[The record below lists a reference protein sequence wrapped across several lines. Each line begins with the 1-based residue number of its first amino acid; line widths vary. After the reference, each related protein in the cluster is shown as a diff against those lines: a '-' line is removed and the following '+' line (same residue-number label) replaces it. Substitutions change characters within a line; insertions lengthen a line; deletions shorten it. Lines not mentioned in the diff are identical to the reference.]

1 MNKKRLIALALALV
15 MLFALAACGA
25 KKPSVVGIWKADLDM
40 RGEMVEQM
48 DASVGGSK
56 SFGEYL
62 DSFVWVLT
70 LELKDN
76 GTYTLSYDI
85 SKEMSVFKSA
95 VVDYMRDMINE
106 QVGMEVS
113 DDLIAQALGMSLDEY
128 AQSVIDA
135 MTEAAETES
144 ATYRDE
150 KGTLIWE
157 DGAESPYELTEDSLS
172 FSVESLGKLNFKR
185 IG

>member
-62 DSFVWVLT
+62 DSFVWELT
-70 LELKDN
+70 LELRDD
-76 GTYTLSYDI
+76 GSYTLSCNIDRDI
-85 SKEMSVFKSA
+85 ANFKSA
-95 VVDYMRDMINE
+95 VVAYMRDMINE
-106 QVGMEVS
+106 QVGSEVS
-113 DDLIAQALGMSLDEY
+113 DDLIATALGMPLEDY
-128 AQSVIDA
+128 AQTVVDA
-135 MTEAAETES
+135 MTSAAETE
-144 ATYRDE
+144 TGKYQD
-150 KGTLIWE
+150 KGGALIWGNGE
-157 DGAESPYELTEDSLS
+157 KSPYELTEDTLS
-172 FSVESLGKLNFKR
+172 FSVETLGQLDFTR

>member
-1 MNKKRLIALALALV
+1 MKRNRILALLLALA
-15 MLFALAACGA
+15 MLLSLAACGS
-25 KKPSVVGIWKADLDM
+25 KKPSVVGLWEAEVNM
-40 RGEMVEQM
+40 RDQMVEQM

-70 LELKDN
+70 LELRQD

-85 SKEMSVFKSA
+85 GKEMGVFKSA

-128 AQSVIDA
+128 AQSVFDA

-172 FSVESLGKLNFKR
+172 FSVESLGKLDFKR

>member
-1 MNKKRLIALALALV
+1 MNKKRLIALVLTLV

-25 KKPSVVGIWKADLDM
+25 KKPSVVGTWKADLDM
-40 RGEMVEQM
+40 RGEMVKQM

-70 LELKDN
+70 LELKQD

-85 SKEMSVFKSA
+85 GKEMGVFKSA

-172 FSVESLGKLNFKR
+172 FSVESLGKLDFKR

>member
-1 MNKKRLIALALALV
+1 MKRNRILALLLALV
-15 MLFALAACGA
+15 ILLSLAACGS
-25 KKPSVVGIWKADLDM
+25 KKPSVVGLWEAEVDM
-40 RGEMVEQM
+40 RDQMVEQM

-70 LELKDN
+70 LELRQD
-76 GTYTLSYDI
+76 GTYTLNYDI
-85 SKEMSVFKSA
+85 GKEMGVFKSA

-157 DGAESPYELTEDSLS
+157 DGAKSPYELTEDSLS
-172 FSVESLGKLNFKR
+172 FSVESLGKLDFKR

>member
-25 KKPSVVGIWKADLDM
+25 KKPSVVGTWKADLDM

-62 DSFVWVLT
+62 DSFVWELT
-70 LELKDN
+70 LELRDD
-76 GTYTLSYDI
+76 GSYTLSYNIDRDI
-85 SKEMSVFKSA
+85 ANFKSA
-95 VVDYMRDMINE
+95 VVAYMRDMINE
-106 QVGMEVS
+106 QVGSEVS
-113 DDLIAQALGMSLDEY
+113 DDLIATALGMPLEDY
-128 AQSVIDA
+128 AQTVVDA
-135 MTEAAETES
+135 MTEVASSES
-144 ATYRDE
+144 ATYKDDG
-150 KGTLIWE
+150 KNLIWE
-157 DGAESPYELTEDSLS
+157 NGEKSPYVLTEDTLS
-172 FSVESLGKLNFKR
+172 FSVETLGQLDFTR

>member
-1 MNKKRLIALALALV
+1 MKTKRIIALLLLLV
-15 MLFALAACGA
+15 MLFALAACGGR
-25 KKPSVVGIWKADLDM
+25 KPSVVGLWEAEVDM
-40 RGEMVEQM
+40 RDQMVEQL

-56 SFGEYL
+56 SFGDYL

-70 LELKDN
+70 LELKEN
-76 GTYTLSYDI
+76 GTYTLGYNIDRD
-85 SKEMSVFKSA
+85 MAAFKAA

-113 DDLIAQALGMSLDEY
+113 DELIAQALGMPLEDY

-135 MTEAAETES
+135 MTESLETES
-144 ATYRDE
+144 APYRDE

-157 DGAESPYELTEDSLS
+157 DGAQSPYVLTKDTLS
-172 FSVESLGKLNFKR
+172 FSVETLGELNFKR

>member
-1 MNKKRLIALALALV
+1 MKRNRILALLLALV
-15 MLFALAACGA
+15 MLLSLAACGS
-25 KKPSVVGIWKADLDM
+25 KKPSVVGLWEAEVDM
-40 RGEMVEQM
+40 RDQMVEQM

-70 LELKDN
+70 LELRED
-76 GTYTLSYDI
+76 GSYTLSYDI
-85 SKEMSVFKSA
+85 DREVDAFRSA

-113 DDLIAQALGMSLDEY
+113 DELIAQALGMPLEDY
-128 AQSVIDA
+128 AQSIIDA
-135 MTEAAETES
+135 MTDAAESES
-144 ATYRDE
+144 GVYQNKDG
-150 KGTLIWE
+150 KLIWP
-157 DGAESPYELTEDSLS
+157 DGEESPYVLTEDTLGFAVKALGELS
-172 FSVESLGKLNFKR
+172 FTR